1 MGLLKGLFNLA
12 EDIISIPTD
21 LVGITNHYEKKE
33 LLEKAKRDFINDR
46 ITSAEYSKIK
56 EILRD

>member
-33 LLEKAKRDFINDR
+33 LLEKAKNDFINDR
-46 ITSAEYSKIK
+46 ITAAEYSKIK